1 MVKLHIQKYHE
12 TFKKKKMAIKKI
24 IIINYSN
31 IISVNS

>member
-12 TFKKKKMAIKKI
+12 TFKKKMAIKKI